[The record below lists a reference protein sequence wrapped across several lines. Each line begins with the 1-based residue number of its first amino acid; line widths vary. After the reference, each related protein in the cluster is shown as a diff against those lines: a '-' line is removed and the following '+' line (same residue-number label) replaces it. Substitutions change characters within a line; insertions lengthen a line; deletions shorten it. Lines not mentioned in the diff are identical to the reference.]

1 MVRGPAVRTDVG
13 ERWLRSPRVGRTRAW
28 GERVSAFL
36 FRHPRAK
43 LGLTLG
49 APITWLVVVY
59 LGSLLFL
66 LANAFWSLDV
76 LTSEIVRGFSFG
88 NFQTLWESGV
98 YRTITIRT
106 VSIAAAV
113 TITDILLSFP
123 LAYYTARMATPRMRN
138 ALLVAV
144 VLPLW
149 ANYLVRIFAW
159 KIMLTPNGFVNWLA
173 ELTGSRFAPARTI
186 QLGRVAD
193 VRVPVA
199 AVHAPA
205 DLRGARATPHVAPG
219 GVVGPRGP
227 RMDHLPRRHVPDDP
241 ARDRGGFDLRLLA
254 HARRLHRART
264 RREHA
269 IHRQRDLRQRRAW
282 RGTRRSPPRSPSSR
296 SPSWP
301 CTCSARKRLGAFEA
315 L

>member
-13 ERWLRSPRVGRTRAW
+13 ERWLRSPRVGRTRAS

-123 LAYYTARMATPRMRN
+123 LAYYTARMATPADAQRAAGRRRD
-138 ALLVAV
+138 APVGQ
-144 VLPLW
+144 LPGPDLRVEDH
-149 ANYLVRIFAW
+149 AHAERLRE
-159 KIMLTPNGFVNWLA
+159 LA
-173 ELTGSRFAPARTI
+173 RRAHGSRFAPARTI
-186 QLGRVAD
+186 
-193 VRVPVA
+193 
-199 AVHAPA
+199 
-205 DLRGARATPHVAPG
+205 AT
-219 GVVGPRGP
+219 GPCG
-227 RMDHLPRRHVPDDP
+227 
-241 ARDRGGFDLRLLA
+241 
-254 HARRLHRART
+254 
-264 RREHA
+264 
-269 IHRQRDLRQRRAW
+269 
-282 RGTRRSPPRSPSSR
+282 
-296 SPSWP
+296 
-301 CTCSARKRLGAFEA
+301 
-315 L
+315 

>member
-1 MVRGPAVRTDVG
+1 VAAITEDRQNENAGRRT
-13 ERWLRSPRVGRTRAW
+13 
-28 GERVSAFL
+28 SAFL

-76 LTSEIVRGFSFG
+76 LTSEIVRGFSFD
-88 NFQTLWESGV
+88 NFQTLWENDV

-106 VSIAAAV
+106 VGIAAAV
-113 TITDILLSFP
+113 TIADILLSFP
-123 LAYYTARMATPRMRN
+123 LAYYAARMASARTRN

-173 ELTGSRFAPARTI
+173 ELTGLGSL
-186 QLGRVAD
+186 QLGRSNWAVWLTFVYLWLPFTLLPIYAALERLPTSLLEASSD
-193 VRVPVA
+193 LGARGWTTFRGVTFPVILPGVA
-199 AVHAPA
+199 AGSIFAFSLTLGDYIAPQLVGNTQFIGNVIYDNVGVA
-205 DLRGARATPHVAPG
+205 GNTPLAAAFALVPIAIMAVYLFGA
-219 GVVGPRGP
+219 
-227 RMDHLPRRHVPDDP
+227 
-241 ARDRGGFDLRLLA
+241 
-254 HARRLHRART
+254 
-264 RREHA
+264 
-269 IHRQRDLRQRRAW
+269 
-282 RGTRRSPPRSPSSR
+282 
-296 SPSWP
+296 
-301 CTCSARKRLGAFEA
+301 KRLGAFEA